1 MKEIVLG
8 IWLVILG
15 YVDFRKKEIPLWFSI
30 LGGMIGVVICTVEGR
45 DFFDIVFACLPGAL
59 AMNFSWMTRE
69 TIGYGDG
76 IVLLIMGI
84 YLPVSQLLS
93 IGMLA
98 FFIAGIIALLLLTV
112 FHKKGT
118 YRIPFIPFLSIAYGI
133 EYMMRIGERTI

>member
-30 LGGMIGVVICTVEGR
+30 LGGMIGVVICIVEGR
-45 DFFDIVFACLPGAL
+45 DFFDILFACLPGTL
-59 AMNFSWMTRE
+59 AMIFSWMTRE